1 MATDDDELAAVEAAE
16 LLDLPAGRVARWQ
29 SAATERTKSA
39 TSWAARMRERNPV
52 VDAGF
57 LIYERDR
64 VSAGSVLGSAIAFRL
79 FLFFVPF
86 VLFCVGL
93 TGLVSGQ
100 FDADSISSAGSLRGQ
115 LAEQVRAAQ
124 DQSRTAQLI
133 ALATGLFLMAITGR
147 SLAKALV
154 ASSSLAW
161 SARGNVNA
169 KVRAVAAIVGV
180 ISSLMLVSLVI
191 NRVRD
196 EAGTAAAG
204 ISFGAGF
211 VVYVVLVVV
220 LMSTLPRGTSD
231 PGAILP
237 GAAVVATVIVGMQM
251 ISQLYI
257 PGKVA
262 DASDLYGGIGISV
275 VALGWL
281 FVFGRSLSFAF
292 SVNAALFDRFGSL
305 STPIFALPV
314 VRVVPR
320 HSRRVREYFALENEA
335 DGPDDDREH
344 VAESAE

>member
-1 MATDDDELAAVEAAE
+1 VATDEAEESREAAE
-16 LLDLPAGRVARWQ
+16 MLDVPAGRLARWQ

-39 TSWAARMRERNPV
+39 TAWAVGMREHNPV

-86 VLFCVGL
+86 LLFSIGL
-93 TGLVSGQ
+93 VGLVSGHL
-100 FDADSISSAGSLRGQ
+100 DADSISKAGSIRGQ
-115 LAEQVRAAQ
+115 LAEQVQSAQ
-124 DQSRTAQLI
+124 DTSTPAKL
-133 ALATGLFLMAITGR
+133 LTLVTGLFLMAGTGR

-161 SARGNVNA
+161 SARGNVTA
-169 KVRAVAAIVGV
+169 GARALAAIVGV
-180 ISSLMLVSLVI
+180 VSSLILVSFAI

-204 ISFGAGF
+204 FSFGAGF
-211 VVYVVLVVV
+211 VVYVVLIAV
-220 LMSTLPRGTSD
+220 LMSTLPRGTTD
-231 PGAILP
+231 PGADLP

-251 ISQLYI
+251 FSQLYI

-262 DASDLYGGIGISV
+262 DASDLYGGVGIAV

-281 FVFGRSLSFAF
+281 FIFGRSLSFAF
-292 SVNAALFDRFGSL
+292 SVNAALFERFGSL

-314 VRVVPR
+314 LRVVPR
-320 HSRRVREYFALENEA
+320 HSRRIREYFALGDEPEGSNA
-335 DGPDDDREH
+335 DRGR
-344 VAESAE
+344 VSESAE

>member
-1 MATDDDELAAVEAAE
+1 M
-16 LLDLPAGRVARWQ
+16 LDIPAGRLARWQ

-39 TSWAARMRERNPV
+39 TAWAASSRERNPV
-52 VDAGF
+52 VDAG
-57 LIYERDR
+57 LRIYERDR

-86 VLFCVGL
+86 LLFCIGL
-93 TGLVSGQ
+93 VGLVSGHL
-100 FDADSISSAGSLRGQ
+100 DADSISRAGSIRGQ
-115 LAEQVRAAQ
+115 LAEQVRSAQ
-124 DQSRTAQLI
+124 DKSTAAKL
-133 ALATGLFLMAITGR
+133 LTLVTGLFLMASTGR

-154 ASSSLAW
+154 ASSGLAW
-161 SARGNVNA
+161 SASGDVTA
-169 KVRAVAAIVGV
+169 KNRALAAIVGV
-180 ISSLMLVSLVI
+180 VSSLILVSFAI

-211 VVYVVLVVV
+211 VAYLVLIVL
-220 LMSTLPRGTSD
+220 LMSTLPRGTND

-237 GAAVVATVIVGMQM
+237 GAALVAVVIVGMQA

-262 DASDLYGGIGISV
+262 SASDLYGGIGIAV

-281 FVFGRSLSFAF
+281 FIFGRSLSFAF
-292 SVNAALFDRFGSL
+292 SVNAALFERFGSL

-314 VRVVPR
+314 LRVLPR
-320 HSRRVREYFALENEA
+320 HSRRFREYFGLTDET
-335 DGPDDDREH
+335 DRSRGGPEGMP
-344 VAESAE
+344 ESPQ

>member
-1 MATDDDELAAVEAAE
+1 MATDDDETAAVEAAE
-16 LLDLPAGRVARWQ
+16 MLDVPAGRVARWQ

-39 TSWAARMRERNPV
+39 TSWAAGMRKHNPV

-86 VLFCVGL
+86 LLFCVGL
-93 TGLVSGQ
+93 VGLVSGHV
-100 FDADSISSAGSLRGQ
+100 DADSISNAGSIRGQ
-115 LAEQVRAAQ
+115 LAEQVRSAQ
-124 DQSRTAQLI
+124 DTSTTAKL
-133 ALATGLFLMAITGR
+133 LTLVTGLFLMASTGR

-161 SARGNVNA
+161 SARGNVTA
-169 KVRAVAAIVGV
+169 GTRALAAIVGV
-180 ISSLMLVSLVI
+180 VSSLILVSFAI

-196 EAGTAAAG
+196 QAGTAAAG
-204 ISFGAGF
+204 LSFGAGF
-211 VVYVVLVVV
+211 VAYVVLIVL

-262 DASDLYGGIGISV
+262 DASDLYGGLGVVV

-281 FVFGRSLSFAF
+281 FILGRSLSFAF
-292 SVNAALFDRFGSL
+292 SVNAALFERFGSL

-314 VRVVPR
+314 VRLLPR
-320 HSRRVREYFALENEA
+320 HSRRIRSYFALEDEMDRTG
-335 DGPDDDREH
+335 DGRDMPQ
-344 VAESAE
+344 SAE

>member
-1 MATDDDELAAVEAAE
+1 MATDDAETSREAAE
-16 LLDLPAGRVARWQ
+16 MLDLPAGRVARWQ

-39 TSWAARMRERNPV
+39 TAWAVRMRERNAV
-52 VDAGF
+52 ADAGF

-86 VLFCVGL
+86 LLFCIGL
-93 TGLVSGQ
+93 LGLLSGHV
-100 FDADSISSAGSLRGQ
+100 DADSISRAGSIRGQ
-115 LAEQVRAAQ
+115 LAEQLRSAQ
-124 DQSRTAQLI
+124 DKSTTAKI
-133 ALATGLFLMAITGR
+133 VTLATGLLLMASAGR

-161 SARGNVNA
+161 SARGNVTA
-169 KVRAVAAIVGV
+169 GTRALAVIVGV
-180 ISSLMLVSLVI
+180 VSSLILVSFAI

-204 ISFGAGF
+204 LSFGAGF
-211 VVYVVLVVV
+211 VLYVLLIVL
-220 LMSTLPRGTSD
+220 LMSTLPRGTND

-237 GAAVVATVIVGMQM
+237 GAALVAVVIVGMQAF
-251 ISQLYI
+251 SQLYI

-262 DASDLYGGIGISV
+262 TASDLYGGVGIAV

-281 FVFGRSLSFAF
+281 FIFGRTLSFAF
-292 SVNAALFDRFGSL
+292 SVNAALFERFGSL

-314 VRVVPR
+314 LRLLPR
-320 HSRRVREYFALENEA
+320 HSRWIREYFALPDEA
-335 DGPDDDREH
+335 DRSGERPDMPQ
-344 VAESAE
+344 SAE